1 MRLLFLV
8 PDSSLWTS
16 DKHKMPDDTTN
27 NLISDSNTA
36 STDCITH
43 RLQARPGGRVLRDV
57 LKFTARAALLGAVA
71 GTGVALTP
79 HTAAAQ
85 ADFTE
90 RPGTNNPFDGVDIG
104 DNSAPQLVDYEGDG
118 DLDIAIGR
126 QDGSIAFY
134 ENIGSATSPNYVE
147 QTGSDNPF
155 DGQNVGSDAVLEFG
169 DVDSDGDLDI
179 VAGKGQGTLA
189 YIENTGSVTNPNYEI
204 RTGTDNPF
212 DGIDVGDNSAPKLA
226 DFDGDGDLDA
236 VVGRADGTLAFVE
249 NTGSASSPTY
259 TQQTGGD
266 NPFDGVDAGTNSVP
280 GLADVD
286 NDGDLDL
293 AVGKNN
299 STVSNSI
306 AYFEN
311 TGSSSSPNYV
321 QQIGTDNPFDGFAGV
336 DSAPVFGD
344 VDGDGDLDAP
354 VGAEDGQIRYLEN
367 TGDVTRTPSFVE
379 AENNPLSGQS
389 LAGGNSA
396 PTLADLDADG
406 DLDIVAGKGDGTLAY
421 FENTGSA
428 TNPSYSQE
436 VGPLPGNDYGEDSAP
451 LLVDFDADGDYDI
464 VIGEG
469 DGEVSYLENTGSVTN
484 PSFTRQTGGDNPF
497 SSIALGDN
505 AKLAQADI
513 DGDGDLDLLAGKG
526 GSDASLLY
534 FINEGDRTNPNYSQ
548 ASAGNNPFSAFSVTD
563 GAPTFDDVDN
573 DGDIDLTVG
582 SGTGEIRF
590 FENTGTKTNP
600 SYTEQTGS
608 DNPFAGATQS
618 GNSAPR
624 FADLDGDG
632 DRDLV
637 IGQEDGS
644 FEVFRYGDSDVL
656 PVELANFTVQPDGNA
671 AMLTWSTVSEKNN
684 SGFEVHR
691 MLGNGMFENLGFVEG
706 AGTTTTPQSYRFRTD
721 DLPKGTHTFRLK
733 QVDVDGTAEYSESKT
748 VQLTIDRAYELTAPS
763 PNPSKGEA
771 SVKLTVERAQNVR
784 VEVFDLLGRRVSV
797 VFDGRIGAQQ
807 EERFTVGNDL
817 NAGTYFVQ
825 VTGEGFEKSQKF
837 VVVR

>member
-1 MRLLFLV
+1 MRPAFV
-8 PDSSLWTS
+8 IPDSSLCTS
-16 DKHKMPDDTTN
+16 DKHKMPDDTTK
-27 NLISDSNTA
+27 NLISDSDTA

-43 RLQARPGGRVLRDV
+43 RVKANPGGQVLRDV
-57 LKFTARAALLGAVA
+57 LTFTARAALLGAVA
-71 GTGVALTP
+71 SAGVALTP

-134 ENIGSATSPNYVE
+134 ENTGSATSPNYVQ
-147 QTGSDNPF
+147 QTGTDNPF

-169 DVDSDGDLDI
+169 DVDGDGDLDI

-189 YIENTGSVTNPNYEI
+189 YIENIGSVTSPNYAI
-204 RTGTDNPF
+204 QTGTDNPF

-249 NTGSASSPTY
+249 NTGSASNPTY
-259 TQQTGGD
+259 TEQTGGD
-266 NPFDGVDAGTNSVP
+266 NPFDGLDAGTNSVP

-389 LAGGNSA
+389 LGGGNSA
-396 PTLADLDADG
+396 PTLADLDSDG
-406 DLDIVAGKGDGTLAY
+406 DLDMVAGKGDGTMVY

-428 TNPSYSQE
+428 TNPSYSQSL
-436 VGPLPGNDYGEDSAP
+436 GALPGNDYGEDSAP

-464 VIGEG
+464 AVGQG
-469 DGEVSYLENTGSVTN
+469 DGNVSYLENTGSVTN
-484 PSFTRQTGGDNPF
+484 PSFTRRTGNDNPF
-497 SSIALGDN
+497 EQVVLLDKS
-505 AKLAQADI
+505 KLTAADI
-513 DGDGDLDLLAGKG
+513 DADGDLDIVAGKG
-526 GSDASLLY
+526 GADSSLLY
-534 FINEGDRTNPNYSQ
+534 FENDGSRTSPNYVD
-548 ASAGNNPFSAFSVTD
+548 ATNGSAFDGLTATD
-563 GAPTFDDVDN
+563 GAPEFDDVDN
-573 DGDIDLTVG
+573 DGDYDLTVG
-582 SGTGEIRF
+582 TGSGAVNY
-590 FENTGTKTNP
+590 FENTGSKTDP
-600 SYTEQTGS
+600 SFAERTGS
-608 DNPFAGATQS
+608 SNPFSGATQS
-618 GNSAPR
+618 GLSVPR

-656 PVELANFTVQPDGNA
+656 PVELANFSVQPDGDA
-671 AMLTWSTVSEKNN
+671 AMLTWSTISEKNN

-706 AGTTTTPQSYRFRTD
+706 AGTTSTPQSYRFRTD
-721 DLPKGTHTFRLK
+721 ELPKGTHTFRLK

-748 VQLTIDRAYELTAPS
+748 VKLTIDRSYELTAPS
-763 PNPSKGEA
+763 PNPSRGEA
-771 SVKLTVERAQNVR
+771 AVKLTVDRAQDVR

-807 EERFTVGNDL
+807 EERFTVGNGL

-825 VTGEGFEKSQKF
+825 VTGDGFEKSQKF